1 MATDTPQA
9 RAERDDEDTP
19 QARAERDDED
29 TPHAR
34 AERDDDLTAL
44 HPAFEPYAAESIPQ
58 AAVGAPGKDGVLE
71 LRFAPTG
78 GGTKL
83 VHDYATVPFHISGTL
98 GHDPHPDAETVFLQS
113 PTGGIA
119 QGDRHDVDIAVDGEA
134 IAHVSTQSSTKV
146 QSMNRNYAA
155 SQTALSVGSGGHL
168 DYVPEPTILHADSR
182 FLQDTTLELDAG
194 GTAVVSEI
202 VVPGRLARGERFEFE
217 RYLGRLR
224 VRGPD
229 GLLFEDTTHLTPGE
243 TDPTAPGVLGEFTV
257 YGTLFVVAPEAD
269 TAALSDRLHG
279 AVGDGAARA
288 GASELPNGAGV
299 GVRALGDRAE
309 TVQAALHA
317 AWDSARRELLD
328 APAPSGRKY

>member
-1 MATDTPQA
+1 MAADLPEA
-9 RAERDDEDTP
+9 GRDDSE
-19 QARAERDDED
+19 RADESEPSD
-29 TPHAR
+29 G
-34 AERDDDLTAL
+34 AETDAS

-71 LRFAPTG
+71 LRFAPTA

-83 VHDYATVPFHISGTL
+83 VHDYATVPFHVSGTL
-98 GHDPHPDAETVFLQS
+98 GHDPHPDADTVFLQS

-119 QGDRHDVDIAVDGEA
+119 QGDRHDVDIRVDGDA
-134 IAHVSTQSSTKV
+134 IAHVSTQSSEKV

-155 SQTALSVGSGGHL
+155 AEMGLSVGPGGHL

-182 FLQDTTLELDAG
+182 FFRDMTVDLADGA
-194 GTAVVSEI
+194 TAVLGDI
-202 VVPGRLARGERFEFE
+202 VVPGRLARGERFDFE
-217 RYLGRLR
+217 RYLSR
-224 VRGPD
+224 VRVSGPD
-229 GLLFEDTTHLTPGE
+229 GLLFEDATHLAPAE

-257 YGTLFVVAPEAD
+257 YGTLFVVAPDAD
-269 TAALSDRLHG
+269 TAALSDDLHA
-279 AVGDGAARA
+279 AVADCEARA

-309 TVQAALHA
+309 TVEAALHA
-317 AWDSARRELLD
+317 AWDDARRQQLD